1 MRMVFGLVLVLGL
14 ALAGFAVYMAQG
26 FIGQTQAELAKER
39 AMRARM
45 GPLVEVYVVN
55 KPLNYGDPLTKD
67 DVQKI
72 LWPQNALPDGTFAE
86 EEALFPAEGKEPR
99 FVLRQFE
106 KFEPVLAVK
115 VTEPGEAAGL
125 TGMLE
130 KGQRA
135 FTIKFDDTSGASR
148 YLQPGNNVDV
158 YWTGSSDAG
167 NEVTQLIETSL
178 AIIAVDRATGKDAET
193 AAPKTMTVAAS
204 PEQVARLTQGQATGQ
219 LSVAL
224 VGKAEDEPAAP
235 IEVSNCQLLGT
246 CQEVTLAPAPV
257 AERVCTIRTRKG
269 ADVVEIPIPCTN

>member
-1 MRMVFGLVLVLGL
+1 MRMVFGLVLVVGL

-26 FIGQTQAELAKER
+26 YIGKTQAQLAEAKSI
-39 AMRARM
+39 AAKA

-72 LWPQNALPDGTFAE
+72 YWPQNALPE
-86 EEALFPAEGKEPR
+86 EIFTDEALLFPEGEKSPR
-99 FVLRQFE
+99 FILRQME
-106 KFEPVLAVK
+106 KFEPLMAMK

-148 YLQPGNNVDV
+148 YLQPGNAVDV
-158 YWTGSSDAG
+158 YWTGVAASG
-167 NEVTQLIETSL
+167 NQVTQLIETSV
-178 AIIAVDRATGKDAET
+178 AIIAVDRATGKDADT

-204 PEQVARLTQGQATGQ
+204 PDQVAKLAQGQASGQ
-219 LSVAL
+219 LSVSL
-224 VGKAEDEPAAP
+224 VGKADDTA
-235 IEVSNCQLLGT
+235 
-246 CQEVTLAPAPV
+246 VTV
-257 AERVCTIRTRKG
+257 AETDNCTMLGNCEQAAAVEAVAKVCTIKTSKG
-269 ADVVEIPIPCTN
+269 GVIEETEIPCTN